1 MQKCGNCG
9 HENRAGVV
17 FCENCG
23 ASLIGKQPLST
34 KALDVAPA
42 NQSGDSTIPSPLS
55 AIVQEMAIFK
65 PGDILKLSV
74 EGTTKPIELQPKGE
88 VILGRRDPATGTT
101 PDVDLTPF
109 AGYRMGVSRRHA
121 AIRQGDDNTLNVWDL
136 GSSNGTFLNG
146 QRLNAHRPY
155 PLRDGDELRLG
166 QMVIRVNFKPAPA
179 TVAEPA
185 PAPLPST
192 RPLQP
197 IPEASAPATS
207 PAVSPKPVTG
217 VVPAAPVPVTAPQPP
232 AEKPAAVVTPPSPTA
247 AEEAKPAV
255 SAPEAPAAPATVAPA
270 DEGAASPAPAA
281 EQPAAPAPSPAP
293 AAAEQPAA
301 PVVARPEA
309 AEPAPPT
316 TPPQETQPAAAA
328 ESAAPAVPLV
338 HQEQAPPPPA
348 AEQGSEP
355 EAGKDKTTPPDS

>member
-9 HENRAGVV
+9 HENRAGIV

-34 KALDVAPA
+34 KALDVAPG
-42 NQSGDSTIPSPLS
+42 NQSGNSATQSPLS

-179 TVAEPA
+179 AVAEPA

-197 IPEASAPATS
+197 LPEAAAPAIP
-207 PAVSPKPVTG
+207 PAVPPKPVTE
-217 VVPAAPVPVTAPQPP
+217 VVSAAPAPITTAQPP
-232 AEKPAAVVTPPSPTA
+232 AEKAAPVVAPTSPTA
-247 AEEAKPAV
+247 AEEPQPAV
-255 SAPEAPAAPATVAPA
+255 SAPEAPAAPVT
-270 DEGAASPAPAA
+270 
-281 EQPAAPAPSPAP
+281 
-293 AAAEQPAA
+293 AA
-301 PVVARPEA
+301 PVSEEVTSS
-309 AEPAPPT
+309 AP
-316 TPPQETQPAAAA
+316 AAA
-328 ESAAPAVPLV
+328 ESAAAAAPAATAA
-338 HQEQAPPPPA
+338 EQPVAPPA
-348 AEQGSEP
+348 AAPAAAEPAPAAVPPQAAQTESGADQGTPSLPQADQGKPPASPTAEQGGEP
-355 EAGKDKTTPPDS
+355 EAGENKVTPPEA

>member
-42 NQSGDSTIPSPLS
+42 NQSGDSATRSPLS

-166 QMVIRVNFKPAPA
+166 QMVIRVNFKPAP
-179 TVAEPA
+179 VAVSEPA

-197 IPEASAPATS
+197 IPEASAPAS
-207 PAVSPKPVTG
+207 PLAVPPKPVTE
-217 VVPAAPVPVTAPQPP
+217 VVPAAPAPVTATQPP
-232 AEKPAAVVTPPSPTA
+232 AEKAAAVVTPTSPAA
-247 AEEAKPAV
+247 AEEPKPAV
-255 SAPEAPAAPATVAPA
+255 SAPQEAPVAPATAAPAG
-270 DEGAASPAPAA
+270 EGAA
-281 EQPAAPAPSPAP
+281 PSAP
-293 AAAEQPAA
+293 AAAEQPALPVPSPAA
-301 PVVARPEA
+301 PAAAVPEA
-309 AEPAPPT
+309 AEPTSAEAPP
-316 TPPQETQPAAAA
+316 QAVQP
-328 ESAAPAVPLV
+328 ESAVKPAAPAAPQVD
-338 HQEQAPPPPA
+338 QEKAPAPPA

-355 EAGKDKTTPPDS
+355 EAGENKTTSSES

>member
-34 KALDVAPA
+34 KALETTAG
-42 NQSGDSTIPSPLS
+42 NQASDSAAQSPLS
-55 AIVQEMAIFK
+55 VIVQEMAIFK

-101 PDVDLTPF
+101 PDIDLTPF

-166 QMVIRVNFKPAPA
+166 QMVIRVNFKPAPV
-179 TVAEPA
+179 VAPQPA

-197 IPEASAPATS
+197 LPEATAPA
-207 PAVSPKPVTG
+207 AQ
-217 VVPAAPVPVTAPQPP
+217 PAAPSQPATETTSAVAPPPVTATPAPVEKPAPVTAPASP
-232 AEKPAAVVTPPSPTA
+232 AA
-247 AEEAKPAV
+247 AEEPKPPV
-255 SAPEAPAAPATVAPA
+255 SAPEAPPAEVTATPSGESAAPPVPA
-270 DEGAASPAPAA
+270 AAEEAVSPAPESAAPSA
-281 EQPAAPAPSPAP
+281 EQAVATAPEAAATETAPAEVEKKPTPAATPPAPSQEEQDKAPPP
-293 AAAEQPAA
+293 AAAEQK
-301 PVVARPEA
+301 
-309 AEPAPPT
+309 AEPKAGENNAT
-316 TPPQETQPAAAA
+316 TP
-328 ESAAPAVPLV
+328 
-338 HQEQAPPPPA
+338 
-348 AEQGSEP
+348 EP
-355 EAGKDKTTPPDS
+355 